1 MMVRINQSTGEFRA
15 HVTGSAGSFHA
26 VPVGVQV
33 RDPDAVK
40 RFLDRLLR

>member
-1 MMVRINQSTGEFRA
+1 MVQISQRAGQFRA
-15 HVTGSAGSFHA
+15 HVTGSGGSLRA

-40 RFLDRLLR
+40 RFLERLLR